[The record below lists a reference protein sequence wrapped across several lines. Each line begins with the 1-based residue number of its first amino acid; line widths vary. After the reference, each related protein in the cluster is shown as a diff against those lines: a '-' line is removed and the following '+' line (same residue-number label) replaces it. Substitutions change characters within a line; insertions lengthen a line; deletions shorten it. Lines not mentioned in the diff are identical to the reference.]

1 MRARGWI
8 PNKEEDGRKLPV
20 TQRRANT
27 LTGSQC
33 TSILGCV
40 TTLSA
45 QCLHTPAHTH
55 NPLPGRED
63 RDCSAGC
70 HHEGS
75 RSVFSTLTRRSN
87 AILITNCKDEPGEGL
102 QRFFE
107 RDTLPLKRAGA
118 GASAVCPMHLQYLSC
133 YRTQG
138 RPCTSP
144 EAR

>member
-20 TQRRANT
+20 TQRRANS

-33 TSILGCV
+33 TSRLRYYY
-40 TTLSA
+40 
-45 QCLHTPAHTH
+45 QCSVLAHTGTH
-55 NPLPGRED
+55 TQPAAGKRGPRLQCRLPPR
-63 RDCSAGC
+63 RQPF
-70 HHEGS
+70 
-75 RSVFSTLTRRSN
+75 VFSTLTRRSN